1 MPRPDPFDPLDFL
14 KLAQDLAKVGGED
27 RLRTAIGRAYYSL
40 FLLVRERTGAFPA
53 RKEDSA
59 HTLVINAVRKRRGF
73 AVGND
78 LYRLKQLRITADYQL
93 LPADIALQDWSQ
105 NWATARA
112 LVQRL
117 LPELQAL

>member
-1 MPRPDPFDPLDFL
+1 MPLPDAFDPLDFL
-14 KLAQDLAKVGGED
+14 ALAKELAEVGGED
-27 RLRTAIGRAYYSL
+27 RLRTAIGRAYYGL
-40 FLLVRERTGAFPA
+40 FLLARERTGAFPT

-73 AVGND
+73 AVGNY

-93 LPADIALQDWSQ
+93 LSVDVALQDWDQ
-105 NWATARA
+105 NWATAQA